1 MELLHCIVLLGTV
14 ALKEL
19 VVHMQR
25 EALVRV
31 RARARRLASAEA
43 HAANPASG
51 VPVCSEPVGI
61 DQLLELAGDVAHE
74 ASATD
79 EMRARLGRAESAVCW
94 AGLLLADLAHRP
106 RAPRLGRRGV
116 RRRLRV
122 RHELDGAVWAC
133 QWRLQMRTGRQ
144 PSVCAEKTGQ
154 VLDPV

>member
-1 MELLHCIVLLGTV
+1 
-14 ALKEL
+14 
-19 VVHMQR
+19 
-25 EALVRV
+25 
-31 RARARRLASAEA
+31 
-43 HAANPASG
+43 
-51 VPVCSEPVGI
+51 VCSKSVGI

-74 ASATD
+74 ARATD

-122 RHELDGAVWAC
+122 RHELDGAVWAR
-133 QWRLQMRTGRQ
+133 RLQMRTGRQ

-154 VLDPV
+154 VLDPVRSPRCDGCRACARSSVAGGLPRRDANLVGDGWPRHEAALGRRRSLRRM